1 MARPGAREV
10 GGEAGSAITCRWS
23 ANPIV
28 GKFLKLPMCTAHA
41 AATPTAP
48 AATAAEPGTRPYGRA
63 GNGAVEASR
72 QRRRTAV
79 ELTRAFESAH
89 TKRSTR
95 NFGLGGQHVRR
106 RRYSGRA
113 PQAPISSETVD
124 FLSER
129 RPRAQ
134 PSWADLQLSPR
145 AQLKR
150 DRDFVLRRSESMIR
164 SKLGKNTSR

>member
-1 MARPGAREV
+1 MVRESERGRV
-10 GGEAGSAITCRWS
+10 LE
-23 ANPIV
+23 
-28 GKFLKLPMCTAHA
+28 TAHA

-79 ELTRAFESAH
+79 ELIRAFESAH

-113 PQAPISSETVD
+113 PQAAAANFKRNSRFSIGTSAA
-124 FLSER
+124 
-129 RPRAQ
+129 RA
-134 PSWADLQLSPR
+134 A
-145 AQLKR
+145 
-150 DRDFVLRRSESMIR
+150 E
-164 SKLGKNTSR
+164 LG

>member
-106 RRYSGRA
+106 RRTAAARRRRQFQAKQSIFYRNVGRA
-113 PQAPISSETVD
+113 
-124 FLSER
+124 
-129 RPRAQ
+129 
-134 PSWADLQLSPR
+134 
-145 AQLKR
+145 
-150 DRDFVLRRSESMIR
+150 RSRVGLIY
-164 SKLGKNTSR
+164 N